1 MGEQRM
7 IVQGEAQTTRRDFLE
22 RSAAAIAGLIASTA
36 NPPAAVAAQPAALA
50 TQSAARAASTGGID
64 LPNLTVVEAAERI
77 RRKQLSPVELTQAVL
92 DRIAALNPKLGAF
105 ITVSGDEAMD
115 AARAAEREIQQGRY
129 KGPLHGIPF
138 GVKDTHY
145 TKGILT
151 TAASPVLKDFIPD
164 FDCTNVVR
172 LKNAGAI
179 LVGKLNLP
187 EFSFGGFTPGCNN
200 PWDLSRNAGGSSG
213 GSGSALGASLVLA
226 ATGGDTSGSIRNPA
240 STNGCVGLK
249 PTFGVVS
256 RYGVIPIS
264 WTLDHLGPMAK
275 TVEDTALLQ
284 KALAGYDA
292 QDNFSAR
299 VAVPDYPRLLRRNM
313 RGLRIGYAAESEIA
327 QFHPDT
333 KKAFFDAVKVLEGL
347 GARVEP
353 VTFPERMKTTGAAHG
368 LIRIAEA
375 ATYHR
380 EFLRSK
386 ADLYKTTDSNVRTTV
401 EAGSLLTAS
410 QYLRAQRA
418 RDLFLQDMAKVFEP
432 LDVLLTPTM
441 PAPADVE
448 VQVPETYRTWWNL
461 CGYPALSLPCGFSK
475 NPAGLPIGLQVNGR
489 PFQDAL
495 VLAVG
500 HAYESATEW
509 HKRHPNL

>member
-1 MGEQRM
+1 MPDETK
-7 IVQGEAQTTRRDFLE
+7 QTTRRDFLE
-22 RSAAAIAGLIASTA
+22 LSTA
-36 NPPAAVAAQPAALA
+36 AVTGFLAGAAGAASPGAVAAQSAGAAG
-50 TQSAARAASTGGID
+50 SAASGGID
-64 LPNLTVVEAAERI
+64 LSNLTIVEAAERI

-92 DRIAALNPKLGAF
+92 NRIAVLNPKLGAF
-105 ITVSGDEAMD
+105 ITVANDEAME
-115 AARAAEREIQQGRY
+115 AARSAEREIQEGRY

-145 TKGILT
+145 TKGIKT
-151 TAASPVLKDFIPD
+151 TAASPVLRDYVPD

-172 LKNAGAI
+172 LRNAGAI

-200 PWDLSRNAGGSSG
+200 PWDLTRNAGGSSG
-213 GSGSALGASLVLA
+213 GSGCALAASLVLG

-284 KALAGYDA
+284 KALAGYDPR
-292 QDNFSAR
+292 DNFSAR
-299 VAVPDYPRLLRRNM
+299 AAVPDYPGLLRRSI
-313 RGLRIGYAAESEIA
+313 RGLRIGYSAENEIA

-333 KKAFFDAVKVLEGL
+333 KKAFFDAVKVLEGI
-347 GARVEP
+347 GARVQP
-353 VTFPERMKTTGAAHG
+353 VTFPARMKETGASHG

-380 EFLRSK
+380 EFLRTK
-386 ADLYKTTDSNVRTTV
+386 ADLYMTEDSNVRTTV

-418 RDLFLQDMAKVFEP
+418 RQLFLEDMAKVFEP

-448 VQVPETYRTWWNL
+448 VQVPETYRNWWNL
-461 CGYPALSLPCGFSK
+461 CGYPALSLTCGFST
-475 NPAGLPIGLQVNGR
+475 NPANLPIGLQVNGK

-500 HAYESATEW
+500 HAYESATDW
-509 HKRHPNL
+509 HKRHPSL